1 MCNLI
6 PKHHEGDPK
15 ILKKGHGSLSAVDRT
30 AKALGW
36 FSIGL
41 GLAEMLAPRAVT
53 RTLGMESAG
62 MNATVRAF
70 GAREI
75 AAGVLTLSTEKKVGL
90 WSRVLGDGLDV
101 AVLATGLDRFN
112 PQRRNVK
119 VALATVLGIT
129 ALDLATASALSAR
142 SARPRQL
149 RDYSKRSGFPHG
161 VTKTG
166 ARQFRPTA
174 QHMH

>member
-1 MCNLI
+1 M
-6 PKHHEGDPK
+6 PKRLEGDPK
-15 ILKKGHGSLSAVDRT
+15 VLKTGHGSLGTVDRT

-41 GLAEMLAPRAVT
+41 GLVELLAPRAVT
-53 RTLGMESAG
+53 RSLGMESGG

-75 AAGVLTLSTEKKVGL
+75 AAGVLTLSTEKKIGL

-149 RDYSKRSGFPHG
+149 RDCSKRSGFPNG
-161 VTKTG
+161 VAQTRD
-166 ARQFRPTA
+166 RQFRPAA
-174 QHMH
+174 QHVH